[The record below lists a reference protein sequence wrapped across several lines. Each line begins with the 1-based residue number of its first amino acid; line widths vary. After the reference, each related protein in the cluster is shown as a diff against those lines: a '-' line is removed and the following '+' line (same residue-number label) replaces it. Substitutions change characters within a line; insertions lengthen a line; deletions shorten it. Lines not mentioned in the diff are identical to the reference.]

1 MLDFKKDQKELY
13 QPKNVPS
20 IVKVPK
26 MTFLAVSGKG
36 DPNGEIF
43 TAAVELLYSLS
54 YSIKMNNK
62 AILEYVVPPLEG
74 IWWAG
79 ISDAG
84 DSGIGA
90 TAVDKSQFEW
100 RIMLRQPDFVTKAVL
115 ESAKNAVSK
124 KKKLDVSQAQL
135 EHFSEGLCVQILY
148 TGPYDSEAATIE
160 LLEQF
165 ANQAGY
171 VFDIAD
177 NAEKK
182 LSRRHHEIYLSN
194 PRKVAP
200 EKLKT
205 LIRYPVRKT
214 K

>member
-13 QPKNVPS
+13 QPKAVPS

-36 DPNGEIF
+36 DPNGEVF
-43 TAAVELLYSLS
+43 AAAVELLYSLS

-62 AILEYVVPPLEG
+62 AVLEYVIPPLEG

-79 ISDAG
+79 VCGVA
-84 DSGIGA
+84 
-90 TAVDKSQFEW
+90 DKSQFEW

-115 ESAKNAVSK
+115 ESAKNAISK
-124 KKKLDVSQAQL
+124 KKKHLDVSQAQL
-135 EHFSEGLCVQILY
+135 ENFSEGLCVQVLH
-148 TGPYDSEAATIE
+148 TGPYDTEDATIDTM
-160 LLEQF
+160 EQF

-177 NAEKK
+177 DSTKK
-182 LSRRHHEIYLSN
+182 LSRRHHEIYLTN
-194 PRKVAP
+194 PGRVTP
-200 EKLKT
+200 EKIKT
-205 LIRYPVRKT
+205 LIRYPVRKM

>member
-1 MLDFKKDQKELY
+1 MLDFKKDQKEFY

-26 MTFLAVSGKG
+26 MAFLAVSGKG
-36 DPNGEIF
+36 DPNGEVF
-43 TAAVELLYSLS
+43 AVAVELLYSLS

-74 IWWAG
+74 IWWV
-79 ISDAG
+79 G
-84 DSGIGA
+84 DSGAGA
-90 TAVDKSQFEW
+90 GSAVDKSQFEW

-115 ESAKNAVSK
+115 ESAKEAVSK
-124 KKKLDVSQAQL
+124 KKKLDVSPAQL
-135 EHFSEGLCVQILY
+135 EHFFFFLCVQALH
-148 TGPYDSEAATIE
+148 TGPYDSAAATIDVM
-160 LLEQF
+160 EQF

-194 PRKVAP
+194 PGKVAP
-200 EKLKT
+200 EKLRT
-205 LIRYPVRKT
+205 VIRYPVRKT